1 MLCRRYESIGKKR
14 KQGIFSKN
22 SVTMKRPGDVVEDKQ
37 LPIKA
42 AVALAVIK
50 NAEKQRN
57 VIGTKA
63 TSAVFSTCSAGG
75 AISTCSTTCSLPS
88 GEATTTSST
97 ALRSLRCLATA
108 GQHKLLK
115 KFDGY
120 PDTPIDGTPEAY
132 EEWLQGVEVRLKP
145 CLCPSKDA
153 VYSSRA
159 ARAACHR
166 FAPDTGTAAVSWQWR
181 GALIRTSMGGWTPP
195 NTRALP
201 RRMSAWQVEAG
212 GNCQERQH
220 QTVPR
225 AESSTAKNAGT
236 TRGLCK

>member
-1 MLCRRYESIGKKR
+1 
-14 KQGIFSKN
+14 
-22 SVTMKRPGDVVEDKQ
+22 MKRLLDEMDKNGVWQWPGDVVEDKQ

-57 VIGTKA
+57 AIGTKA
-63 TSAVFSTCSAGG
+63 MSAVFSTCSAGG

-145 CLCPSKDA
+145 CLCPSKGA
-153 VYSSRA
+153 LYSSRQA
-159 ARAACHR
+159 ARAACRR
-166 FAPDTGTAAVSWQWR
+166 FAPDTGTVAVSWQWR
-181 GALIRTSMGGWTPP
+181 DALIRTSMGGWTTP

-201 RRMSAWQVEAG
+201 R
-212 GNCQERQH
+212 
-220 QTVPR
+220 
-225 AESSTAKNAGT
+225 GT
-236 TRGLCK
+236 TR

>member
-1 MLCRRYESIGKKR
+1 MD
-14 KQGIFSKN
+14 KN
-22 SVTMKRPGDVVEDKQ
+22 GVWQWPGDVVEDKE

-57 VIGTKA
+57 AIGTKA

-145 CLCPSKDA
+145 CLRPSKDA
-153 VYSSRA
+153 VYSSR
-159 ARAACHR
+159 H
-166 FAPDTGTAAVSWQWR
+166 
-181 GALIRTSMGGWTPP
+181 
-195 NTRALP
+195 
-201 RRMSAWQVEAG
+201 
-212 GNCQERQH
+212 
-220 QTVPR
+220 
-225 AESSTAKNAGT
+225 
-236 TRGLCK
+236 

>member
-1 MLCRRYESIGKKR
+1 MD
-14 KQGIFSKN
+14 KN
-22 SVTMKRPGDVVEDKQ
+22 GVWQWPGDVVEDNQ

-57 VIGTKA
+57 ALMFWHQGDVCGFFDMLCGRCNFDLLDDVQF
-63 TSAVFSTCSAGG
+63 AVRGSYDNQQH
-75 AISTCSTTCSLPS
+75 
-88 GEATTTSST
+88 
-97 ALRSLRCLATA
+97 RSLRCSATA
-108 GQHKLLK
+108 GLHKLLK

-145 CLCPSKDA
+145 CLRPSKDA
-153 VYSSRA
+153 VYSSSA
-159 ARAACHR
+159 ARAACRR

-181 GALIRTSMGGWTPP
+181 GALIRTSMGGWTSATPP

-201 RRMSAWQVEAG
+201 R
-212 GNCQERQH
+212 
-220 QTVPR
+220 
-225 AESSTAKNAGT
+225 GT
-236 TRGLCK
+236 TR